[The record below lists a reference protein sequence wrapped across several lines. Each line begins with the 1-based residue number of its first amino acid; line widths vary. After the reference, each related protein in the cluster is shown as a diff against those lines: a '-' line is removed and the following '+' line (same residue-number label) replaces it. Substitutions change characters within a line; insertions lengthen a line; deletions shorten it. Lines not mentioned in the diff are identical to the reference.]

1 VEETM
6 SALDYAVRSG
16 KALYAG
22 ISRYSPEQTANALA
36 ALNRRGTPCVIHQFS
51 YSLFQR
57 APEAGLLELLRAEG
71 IGGIAFSPLAQGM
84 LSGRYLDGI
93 PADSRA
99 AKPHGYLKREQ
110 VDDARLARA
119 RALQEVA
126 RQRGQSLA
134 QMAVVWVLRDAAVT
148 SALMGVSR
156 IEQLEQ
162 NVAALQNP
170 SFSAEER
177 ARIEAILA

>member
-1 VEETM
+1 
-6 SALDYAVRSG
+6 
-16 KALYAG
+16 
-22 ISRYSPEQTANALA
+22 
-36 ALNRRGTPCVIHQFS
+36 
-51 YSLFQR
+51 
-57 APEAGLLELLRAEG
+57 
-71 IGGIAFSPLAQGM
+71 
-84 LSGRYLDGI
+84 
-93 PADSRA
+93 
-99 AKPHGYLKREQ
+99 